1 MYMYT
6 QICDELVVLKGLVDN
21 FYFLK
26 IPQNFF
32 SLFVSQEDIEKFR
45 QQVSLKG
52 AAKSEEPEKAPS
64 TLKITEVPEEE
75 EAKLPNGHAKING
88 DIAHTGPRGVTVGG
102 E

>member
-1 MYMYT
+1 M
-6 QICDELVVLKGLVDN
+6 
-21 FYFLK
+21 
-26 IPQNFF
+26 F

-102 E
+102 EWRKL

>member
-1 MYMYT
+1 M
-6 QICDELVVLKGLVDN
+6 
-21 FYFLK
+21 
-26 IPQNFF
+26 
-32 SLFVSQEDIEKFR
+32 
-45 QQVSLKG
+45 KG

-75 EAKLPNGHAKING
+75 EAKLPNGHAKMNG